1 MSPEL
6 KPEVIEE
13 DGGDDPHSFA
23 FIPQQIEADWHEKW
37 GPLLEGKETRPSS
50 PMPSR
55 SSGRAHS
62 NARCRSFPETPR

>member
-6 KPEVIEE
+6 EPEVIEE

-37 GPLLEGKETRPSS
+37 GPLL
-50 PMPSR
+50 
-55 SSGRAHS
+55 
-62 NARCRSFPETPR
+62 